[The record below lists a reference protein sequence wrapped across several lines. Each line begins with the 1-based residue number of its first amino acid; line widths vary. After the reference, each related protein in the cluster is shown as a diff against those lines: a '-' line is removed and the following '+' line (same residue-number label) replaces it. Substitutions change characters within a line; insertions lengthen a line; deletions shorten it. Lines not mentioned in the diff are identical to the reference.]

1 MNEEF
6 ENNSEQIEAHSARG
20 GDKWFMS
27 QGVGEWGQ
35 RVVCNYLVEDEKD
48 IPPLAH
54 GLGIAL
60 NISNHERAT
69 QVGSRLDYIGRK
81 LS

>member
-1 MNEEF
+1 MDINRD
-6 ENNSEQIEAHSARG
+6 NIEAHSASG

-27 QGVGEWGQ
+27 QGIGSDGQ
-35 RVVCNYLVEDEKD
+35 TVVLNYLVASEKD
-48 IPPLAH
+48 IPPIAH
-54 GLGIAL
+54 GLGIA
-60 NISNHERAT
+60 NNVSMHTAAS

>member
-1 MNEEF
+1 MEINRDH
-6 ENNSEQIEAHSARG
+6 IEAHSAAG

-27 QGVGEWGQ
+27 QGVGKHGQ
-35 RVVCNYLVEDEKD
+35 TVVLNYLVEDEKD
-48 IPPLAH
+48 IAPIAH
-54 GLGIAL
+54 GLGIA
-60 NISNHERAT
+60 NDISMHTPAT